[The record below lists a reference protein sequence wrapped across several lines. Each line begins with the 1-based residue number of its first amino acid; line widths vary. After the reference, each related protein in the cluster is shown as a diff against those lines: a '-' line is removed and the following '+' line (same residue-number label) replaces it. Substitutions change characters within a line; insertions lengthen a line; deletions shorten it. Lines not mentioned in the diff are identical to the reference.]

1 MSNSNEIKTPRGT
14 VIQTK
19 NGIAKLV
26 WNEGFGS
33 KWNGN
38 YSRAQAFVDS
48 EVLRKC
54 DPYIPL
60 QSGILKKSGTL
71 GTEIGSGEV
80 DWIAPYARKQYY
92 DTPETRVY
100 DPMRGSLWFER
111 MKADHGAE
119 IIAGAKSR
127 AGGTK

>member
-1 MSNSNEIKTPRGT
+1 
-14 VIQTK
+14 
-19 NGIAKLV
+19 
-26 WNEGFGS
+26 
-33 KWNGN
+33 
-38 YSRAQAFVDS
+38 
-48 EVLRKC
+48 
-54 DPYIPL
+54 L

-111 MKADHGAE
+111 MKADHGCRDN
-119 IIAGAKSR
+119 SR
-127 AGGTK
+127 C